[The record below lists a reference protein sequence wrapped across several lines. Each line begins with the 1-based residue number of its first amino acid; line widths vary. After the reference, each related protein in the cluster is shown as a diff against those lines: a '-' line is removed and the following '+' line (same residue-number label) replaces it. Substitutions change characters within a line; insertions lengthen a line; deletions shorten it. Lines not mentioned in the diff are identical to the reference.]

1 MSHQVIGILLTC
13 SSISYCYNFASN
25 NFIIA
30 VIFGFCL
37 CAMALPSYLFISG
50 VNINHKIESM
60 PVLNFISRFQVSDDI
75 RMKQNDRSLFLLS
88 FIFCFVAF
96 SLISRILFPSKIEEY
111 LILTGSFLFSLSMS
125 FFVVRREVEKDKVR
139 VGGG

>member
-13 SSISYCYNFASN
+13 SLISYCSNFASN

-30 VIFGFCL
+30 VIFGFCS
-37 CAMALPSYLFISG
+37 CAMALPSYLFING
-50 VNINHKIESM
+50 VNITHKIESM

-88 FIFCFVAF
+88 FIFCFVPF
-96 SLISRILFPSKIEEY
+96 SLIPRILFPSKIEEY
-111 LILTGSFLFSLSMS
+111 FILIGSFLFSLSMS
-125 FFVVRREVEKDKVR
+125 FFVVRREIAKDKVR